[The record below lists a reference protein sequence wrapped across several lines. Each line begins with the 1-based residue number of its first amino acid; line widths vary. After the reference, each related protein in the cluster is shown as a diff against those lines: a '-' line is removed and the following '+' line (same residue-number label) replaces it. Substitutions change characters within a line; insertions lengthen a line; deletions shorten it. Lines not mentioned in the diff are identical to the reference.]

1 MKNKKVILINSGN
14 RCGKDTAAEILA
26 SRLKEFGKKV
36 EIYSFA
42 SSLKKEVADF
52 LGMNIE
58 ELDLLKNNNEVVTI
72 GNRTINTRDFIIEY
86 SKYIKSI
93 TNNDYYYANKAKTFV
108 RNVEA
113 DIIIISDLR
122 FKEEYETFNVNN
134 TFFIQIDSNLEECS
148 EENNLKDFIFDYVFK
163 NEKGSIETLKFDI
176 EGFLTNEII

>member
-1 MKNKKVILINSGN
+1 VDSKKVILINSGN

-52 LGMNIE
+52 LGMTIE
-58 ELDLLKNNNEVVTI
+58 ELDLLKNNNETITI

-86 SKYIKSI
+86 SKHIKSL
-93 TNNDYYYANKAKTFV
+93 TNNYYYANKAKTFV

-113 DIIIISDLR
+113 DIIIIPDLR
-122 FKEEYETFNVNN
+122 FKEEYETFNVSN
-134 TFFIQIDSNLEECS
+134 TFFIHIDSDLEDCS
-148 EENNLKDFIFDYVFK
+148 KENNLKDFIFDYVFK